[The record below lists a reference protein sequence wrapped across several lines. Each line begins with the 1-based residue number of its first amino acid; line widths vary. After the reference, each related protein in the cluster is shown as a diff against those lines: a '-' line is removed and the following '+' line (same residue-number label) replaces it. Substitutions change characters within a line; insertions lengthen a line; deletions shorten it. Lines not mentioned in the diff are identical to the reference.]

1 MAQLPPVHMKLNPDN
16 FDLLMTILAFHT
28 EEREVPGLANDAHD
42 LIDKRMRFSRLCTDL
57 DGRQYVDIFM
67 YEDEAVEMIWQFLF
81 AAADA
86 DMAVCDY
93 HSRLQKAAFDEPPL
107 KHNLA
112 MTGGVSDGEKIR
124 NHYGAVPQNSR
135 GSGSSPGLAE
145 LSDHSLPQLPPAL

>member
-16 FDLLMTILAFHT
+16 FDLLMTILTDHGLRGEA
-28 EEREVPGLANDAHD
+28 PGLANDAHD
-42 LIDKRMRFSRLCTDL
+42 LMDKRMRFSRLCTDL

-93 HSRLQKAAFDEPPL
+93 HSRLQR
-107 KHNLA
+107 
-112 MTGGVSDGEKIR
+112 GGI
-124 NHYGAVPQNSR
+124 
-135 GSGSSPGLAE
+135 
-145 LSDHSLPQLPPAL
+145 

>member
-67 YEDEAVEMIWQFLF
+67 YEDEAVEMIWQLLF

-86 DMAVCDY
+86 DMAVSDY
-93 HSRLQKAAFDEPPL
+93 HSRLQK
-107 KHNLA
+107 
-112 MTGGVSDGEKIR
+112 GGVR
-124 NHYGAVPQNSR
+124 
-135 GSGSSPGLAE
+135 
-145 LSDHSLPQLPPAL
+145 